1 MEQNENKVSFTL
13 KDQHGEI
20 FDLKAFRGK
29 KVLLSFHPL
38 AFTKI
43 CSQQMKALEEKYE
56 EFEKLNVVP
65 VGISVDP
72 VPAKHAWAKELG
84 LKRLRILSDFWPH
97 GAVAIMFGVF
107 RGNDGFSERA
117 NILLNEDGEI
127 LFKKVYEI
135 KELPNLDEIL
145 NIIKENT

>member
-1 MEQNENKVSFTL
+1 MEQNENKISFTL

-20 FDLKAFRGK
+20 FNLKAFRGK

-72 VPAKHAWAKELG
+72 VPAKHAWARELG

-97 GAVAIMFGVF
+97 GAVAIMFGVL

-145 NIIKENT
+145 NIIKGNT